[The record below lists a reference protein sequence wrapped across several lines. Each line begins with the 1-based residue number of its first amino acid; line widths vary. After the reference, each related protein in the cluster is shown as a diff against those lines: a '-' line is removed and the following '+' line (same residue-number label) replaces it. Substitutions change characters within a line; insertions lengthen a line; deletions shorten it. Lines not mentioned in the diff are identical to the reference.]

1 MAYQVKELFYS
12 LQGEGA
18 NAGRPAVFCRF
29 SGCNLW
35 SGREVDRADATC
47 NFCDTDFI
55 GGDKFADADI
65 LAEAVAGFWPANHT
79 DKFVVLTGGEPG
91 LQVDAALVEALHKH
105 GFEIAIESNG
115 TQDLPQGIDWIC
127 ISPKA
132 SEPLKVTKGDELKLV
147 FPQTEVDPQDY
158 ATLDFAHFYLQA
170 LDGPYQEKNLLLA
183 MDYCL
188 QHPQW
193 RLSLQTHK
201 LLNIR

>member
-18 NAGRPAVFCRF
+18 NSGRPAVFCRF

-35 SGREVDRADATC
+35 SGREVDRADAAC
-47 NFCDTDFI
+47 NFCDTDFV
-55 GGDKFADADI
+55 GGDKFSDAKT
-65 LAEAVAGFWPANHT
+65 LAEAVAGFWPTGHEA
-79 DKFVVLTGGEPG
+79 KFVVLTGGEPG
-91 LQVDAALVEALHKH
+91 LQVDAALVEALHKQ

-115 TQDLPQGIDWIC
+115 TQDLPDGIDWVC

-132 SEPLKVTKGDELKLV
+132 SEPLKVTKGHELKLV
-147 FPQTEVDPQDY
+147 FPQTEVDPADY
-158 ATLDFAHFYLQA
+158 AALEFEHFYLQA

>member
-18 NAGRPAVFCRF
+18 NSGRPAVFCRF

-35 SGREVDRADATC
+35 SGREVDRADAAC

-55 GGDKFADADI
+55 GGDKFIDAKT
-65 LAEAVAGFWPANHT
+65 LAEAVAGFWPTGHEA
-79 DKFVVLTGGEPG
+79 KFVVLTGGEPG
-91 LQVDAALVEALHKH
+91 LQVDAALVEALHKQ

-115 TQDLPQGIDWIC
+115 TQGLPDGIDWVC

-132 SEPLKVTKGDELKLV
+132 SEPLKVTKGHELKLV
-147 FPQTEVDPQDY
+147 FPQTEVDPADY
-158 ATLDFAHFYLQA
+158 AALEFEHFYLQA

>member
-12 LQGEGA
+12 LQGEGT
-18 NAGRPAVFCRF
+18 NSGRPAVFCRF

-35 SGREVDRADATC
+35 SGREVDRAEATC
-47 NFCDTDFI
+47 NFCDTDFV
-55 GGDKFADADI
+55 GGDKFVDADT
-65 LAEAVAGFWPANHT
+65 LAGAIVKFWPTGH
-79 DKFVVLTGGEPG
+79 DEKFVVLTGGEPG
-91 LQVDAALVEALHKH
+91 LQVDATLVEALHKQ

-115 TQDLPQGIDWIC
+115 TQDLPDGLDWVC

-132 SEPLKVTKGDELKLV
+132 SEPLKITKGDELKLV
-147 FPQTEVDPQDY
+147 FPQSEVDPGDY
-158 ATLDFAHFYLQA
+158 AALDFKHFYLQA